1 MRHFYN
7 VVKHMFNSW
16 WLQTNCS
23 MRNLLSAKVAIFKLI
38 FFDGVFT
45 EDLSFFHFL
54 TLIAYA
60 VGLLK
65 K

>member
-1 MRHFYN
+1 MRHFNN

-23 MRNLLSAKVAIFKLI
+23 MRIYFLQKVAISKLI